1 MYHPGCYD
9 FIIQPMPPTMAS
21 PAHEVERDH
30 WPVKA
35 SVLEAEDV
43 AMGPSDEDVAMG
55 PFQHRWK
62 QQKWFENPVI

>member
-1 MYHPGCYD
+1 MYHSGCYY

-35 SVLEAEDV
+35 SVLQAEDV
-43 AMGPSDEDVAMG
+43 AMGSSDEAVA
-55 PFQHRWK
+55 
-62 QQKWFENPVI
+62 

>member
-1 MYHPGCYD
+1 
-9 FIIQPMPPTMAS
+9 MAS

-35 SVLEAEDV
+35 SILEAEDV
-43 AMGPSDEDVAMG
+43 AMGSSDEDVAMG

-62 QQKWFENPVI
+62 QQKWFENPGI